1 MAANDQKQ
9 QPQEKIR
16 EYKLVRRRP
25 INKAVFKDVLGADGD
40 IAMKGIAKNNKRNKI
55 FQKRMF
61 DMIKVACLYQ
71 DSRMNKKKR
80 LLENAVA
87 DATADMYKRMD
98 YNLVKH
104 YDALVDKTK

>member
-1 MAANDQKQ
+1 MNESNLSPGHCLGA
-9 QPQEKIR
+9 
-16 EYKLVRRRP
+16 YKLVRRRP

-40 IAMKGIAKNNKRNKI
+40 IAMKGIAKNNKRNKN